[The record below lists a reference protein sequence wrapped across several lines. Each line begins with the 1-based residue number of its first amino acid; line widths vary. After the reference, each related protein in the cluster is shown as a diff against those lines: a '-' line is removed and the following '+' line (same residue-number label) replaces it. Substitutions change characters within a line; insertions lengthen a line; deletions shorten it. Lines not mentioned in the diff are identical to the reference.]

1 MGITTSKMLSDFLDA
16 RRHRGVSGT
25 LGLFAGDGPFEWV
38 AMTRSKG
45 SRSGCDDASESCG

>member
-1 MGITTSKMLSDFLDA
+1 MLSDFLDA

-45 SRSGCDDASESCG
+45 SRSGYDDASESCG